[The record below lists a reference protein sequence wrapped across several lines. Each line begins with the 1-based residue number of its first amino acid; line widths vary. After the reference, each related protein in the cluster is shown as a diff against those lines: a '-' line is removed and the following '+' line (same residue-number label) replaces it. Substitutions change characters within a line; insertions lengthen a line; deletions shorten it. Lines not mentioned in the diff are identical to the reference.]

1 MGIIVNTMFV
11 VKNPDG
17 TKLKVEEPML
27 FTMFLKNANQN
38 DALLEEVFNL
48 EPYFSSLLDEEA
60 LLNSPLIKLMN
71 IYFIL
76 GYQYSQFRTK
86 NDAEFI
92 KSNSDTTDTD
102 PESN

>member
-1 MGIIVNTMFV
+1 MGIIVNTMFI
-11 VKNPDG
+11 VKNSDG
-17 TKLKVEEPML
+17 TKIKIEEPML

-92 KSNSDTTDTD
+92 QSSSDTTDTN

>member
-1 MGIIVNTMFV
+1 MGIIVNTMFI

-17 TKLKVEEPML
+17 TKIKVEEPML

-60 LLNSPLIKLMN
+60 LLKSPLIKLMN

-92 KSNSDTTDTD
+92 QSNSDTTDTD
-102 PESN
+102 PEGN

>member
-1 MGIIVNTMFV
+1 MFV

>member
-1 MGIIVNTMFV
+1 MFI

-17 TKLKVEEPML
+17 TKIKVEEPML

-60 LLNSPLIKLMN
+60 LLKSPLIKLMN

-92 KSNSDTTDTD
+92 QSNSDTTDTD
-102 PESN
+102 PEGN

>member
-1 MGIIVNTMFV
+1 MFV
-11 VKNPDG
+11 LKNPDG
-17 TKLKVEEPML
+17 TKIRIEEPML
-27 FTMFLKNANQN
+27 FTMFLKNANEN
-38 DALLEEVFNL
+38 EKLLEEIFQL

-86 NDAEFI
+86 NEAEFI
-92 KSNSDTTDTD
+92 KSNTDTTDTD
-102 PESN
+102 PEGN

>member
-1 MGIIVNTMFV
+1 MFV

-17 TKLKVEEPML
+17 TNLKVEESML

-48 EPYFSSLLDEEA
+48 EPYFSSLLDEKA

>member
-1 MGIIVNTMFV
+1 MGIIVNTMFI

-102 PESN
+102 SESN

>member
-1 MGIIVNTMFV
+1 MFI

-17 TKLKVEEPML
+17 TKIKVEEPML

-60 LLNSPLIKLMN
+60 LLKSPLIKLMN

-92 KSNSDTTDTD
+92 QSNSDTTDTD
-102 PESN
+102 SEGN